1 VTPGTITLLVDRF
14 QTLISALEHG
24 RRFVALETLLARGR
38 PSNHG
43 HASFDEL
50 RFALWGL
57 AGTNPLPV
65 AALTRMAD
73 GRAHP
78 GSDKY
83 WLRLDPASLWA
94 DLARVIM
101 AGCGFADLDE
111 QERNEIE
118 NTVRFVLFQEGIQ
131 LHSDHPERWTIALEQ
146 PLPFSFCPPE
156 DAVGMDVAEVLP
168 DHPAALYWRRLLNE
182 IQMALHAC
190 PVNVRRRNRGQAEIN
205 SVWFWGGGLM
215 PAAAASKA
223 FHTVYANHPV
233 TRGLALLHDCA
244 LHELSA
250 AATADFTHDGENI
263 LLDWSRPASH
273 AAIELEYL
281 ERIAAQ
287 LLERVKNQGVV
298 VQLYTGGGA
307 GWRFDRHCRWR
318 RWQRRVPLEN
328 YLAGKPALTEHD

>member
-1 VTPGTITLLVDRF
+1 MTPRTITLLVDRF

-38 PSNHG
+38 PSHDG
-43 HASFDEL
+43 YASFDEL
-50 RFALWGL
+50 RFSLWGL

-78 GSDKY
+78 GSDAY
-83 WLRLDPASLWA
+83 WLRLDPVCLWA
-94 DLARVIM
+94 DMARVIM
-101 AGCGFADLDE
+101 ARCGFADLDE

-118 NTVRFVLFQEGIQ
+118 NTVRFVLFQEGIK

-146 PLPFSFCPPE
+146 PLPFSFSPPE
-156 DAVGMDVAEVLP
+156 AAMGMDVADVLP

-244 LHELSA
+244 LHELSVA
-250 AATADFTHDGENI
+250 ETADFTHDGENI

-318 RWQRRVPLEN
+318 LWQRIVPLEN
-328 YLAGKPALTEHD
+328 YLAAKPALSEHD